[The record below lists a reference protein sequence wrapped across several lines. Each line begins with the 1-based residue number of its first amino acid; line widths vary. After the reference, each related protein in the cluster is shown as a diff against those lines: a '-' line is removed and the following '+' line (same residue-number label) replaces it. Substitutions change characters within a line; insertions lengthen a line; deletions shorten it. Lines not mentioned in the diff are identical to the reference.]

1 MRETLKTSYNETTWN
16 IRETDIESGKER
28 EWNIHQRTVDYEYE
42 SPAGNALPSPEYQ
55 RAQLPS
61 VTQLGIT
68 QIAASPSSLQQP
80 RRALKER

>member
-42 SPAGNALPSPEYQ
+42 SPAGSALPDPSYQ
-55 RAQLPS
+55 RKQLPS

-80 RRALKER
+80 RRALRK